1 MRHRPNRFGAGQ
13 SRGLV
18 IVAEILVSVG
28 AFAIYIV
35 VLPMFIPR
43 FTQVLL
49 VVWFAEQFVRISTSF

>member
-1 MRHRPNRFGAGQ
+1 M
-13 SRGLV
+13 V
-18 IVAEILVSVG
+18 IVAEILVAVG